1 MNARLEALLEHLVRT
16 INRGRIRESEQRSR
30 MALQWQPVDRLPIIL
45 SCPLPQEPL
54 FQPYPVAE
62 TFSDPEK
69 MLTNELVHAFGT
81 SIAHHYLVRDDL
93 PLTVRANFG
102 TVVVASM
109 YGAPV
114 RQVGENPPWIVHT
127 DDHAILLGDVLNQD
141 PHDLARG
148 WAPRVVETMQA
159 YHETLSQVP
168 ELRDLIRVVLPDLQ
182 GPFDSLELILGSGV
196 YADLVEEEDKVDAAL
211 DAISKTQVALAHH
224 LEPWVTDGRDGISH
238 QHAVPLRGRIL
249 LRDDSV
255 LMMSPSMYRD
265 QVAPHDDRVL
275 GALGGGGIHS
285 CGNLGGHA
293 SVFLELLHIQ
303 CLDLGQP
310 EMNDLGAIYALAQ
323 ERHAPL
329 IRVVVPEEELLS
341 GAVLDRFPT
350 GVVLCHR
357 ADSWE
362 EGGRVIDG
370 YIAAA
375 EKRAVRV

>member
-114 RQVGENPPWIVHT
+114 RQVGEDPPWIVHT

-224 LEPWVTDGRDGISH
+224 LEPWVTDGRD
-238 QHAVPLRGRIL
+238 
-249 LRDDSV
+249 
-255 LMMSPSMYRD
+255 
-265 QVAPHDDRVL
+265 
-275 GALGGGGIHS
+275 
-285 CGNLGGHA
+285 
-293 SVFLELLHIQ
+293 
-303 CLDLGQP
+303 
-310 EMNDLGAIYALAQ
+310 
-323 ERHAPL
+323 
-329 IRVVVPEEELLS
+329 
-341 GAVLDRFPT
+341 
-350 GVVLCHR
+350 
-357 ADSWE
+357 
-362 EGGRVIDG
+362 
-370 YIAAA
+370 
-375 EKRAVRV
+375 